1 MLLSLLLVLSNLR
14 YLKRKTLQTLPLV
27 SYSNIIMW
35 ELKFVTT
42 LMHETQISIIL
53 QQVNNENGLTI
64 QNLLCLWIDLLFQS
78 FSLCKKCQHGRQQLL
93 VVVTATTTDF
103 YWPLIIYEWYMNMWI
118 ALIFIYQWYS
128 IDIHACHWY

>member
-1 MLLSLLLVLSNLR
+1 MLSNLR

-64 QNLLCLWIDLLFQS
+64 QNLLCL
-78 FSLCKKCQHGRQQLL
+78 
-93 VVVTATTTDF
+93 
-103 YWPLIIYEWYMNMWI
+103 
-118 ALIFIYQWYS
+118 
-128 IDIHACHWY
+128 